1 MTDKSITCPNAGY
14 PAVEQSTSD
23 LTLEAQQTF
32 STAISMRRTWSASR
46 TSGRF
51 AVALR
56 PILDPDHASAR
67 PKVRRRR
74 QKRSG
79 RSTRGC

>member
-1 MTDKSITCPNAGY
+1 MTDRSITCPNAGY
-14 PAVEQSTSD
+14 PAVEQSTSH
-23 LTLEAQQTF
+23 LTPEAQQTF

-56 PILDPDHASAR
+56 PILDPDPASHAQ
-67 PKVRRRR
+67 KTGGEDK
-74 QKRSG
+74 KRSR